1 MNLKFEITRS
11 VAHLLNLDISPQSL
25 KKFKTLWW
33 QNPRTK
39 LEGGVRLTEQ
49 GFEAFQKADLKAHR
63 VRFEEHVE
71 YDNRLIIRLDRY
83 IDCPWYIKKDN
94 IFVFSDRVAVQ
105 LVLFSG
111 NITKFINIKAEKNQ
125 I

>member
-11 VAHLLNLDISPQSL
+11 VAQLLNLDISPQSL
-25 KKFKTLWW
+25 KKIKTTWW

-39 LEGGVRLTEQ
+39 PEGGLRLTEQ

-63 VRFEEHVE
+63 VRFEEPVE
-71 YDNRLIIRLDRY
+71 YDNKLIIQLDRY
-83 IDCPWYIKKDN
+83 IDCPWYIRKDN
-94 IFVFSDRVAVQ
+94 IFVFNDRMAVQ

-111 NITKFINIKAEKNQ
+111 NITKFIKIKAEKSRV
-125 I
+125 